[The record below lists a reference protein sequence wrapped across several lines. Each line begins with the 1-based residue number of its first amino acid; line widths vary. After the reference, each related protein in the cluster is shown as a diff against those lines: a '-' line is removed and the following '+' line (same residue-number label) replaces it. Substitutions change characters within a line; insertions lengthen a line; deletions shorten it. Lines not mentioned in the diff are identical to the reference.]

1 MVVFQSLGQLTS
13 EGAGPVGWDSPDPGI
28 PLGDYLDGVTPVS
41 LSVLRDHPSVRRVVG
56 FLARHVSA
64 VPFHTFERVSDTD
77 RRRVTDHP
85 LAEVLSKP
93 RPEMQGRGG
102 RPATAA
108 VGAQKFFSD
117 LMWDY
122 GLHDR
127 WLAVWTWEDSR
138 LVLTRVPAKLARFE
152 SDGLGNV
159 TRVLVHPGNGHEV
172 ELPVERCILQH
183 GYAQTGANGL
193 SPIQTLKHELDEAAE
208 AVKYRRQMWR
218 NSARVPQV
226 IKRPAPVANGRDW
239 SAEARSRFTQG
250 VNEYASNGAKAGR
263 FLILEEGMEL
273 QAVQAFSPKD
283 AQDIEGRKLADV
295 ITASAFYVPPE
306 LLGIREGTYSNIEAF
321 RQMVYGDVCGP
332 HFLMFEQ
339 AFNTQLAEKVS
350 GGRPLYVEA
359 AVEAKMR
366 GSFLEQAK
374 YGQTVVGAP
383 TMTRNEWRARMN
395 LPALDGGDELI
406 TPLNVLE
413 GGQASPTDSAPD
425 ETDPDVP
432 DP

>member
-13 EGAGPVGWDSPDPGI
+13 EGSGPSGWHTPDPGV
-28 PLGDYLDGVTPVS
+28 PLGDYLEGVAPVS
-41 LSVLRDHPSVRRVVG
+41 LATLRDHPSVRRVVG

-64 VPFHTFERVSDTD
+64 VPFHVYERVSDTD

-93 RPEMQGRGG
+93 RPEMVRRGP

-108 VGAQKFFSD
+108 VGSQKFFSD
-117 LMWDY
+117 LMFDY

-127 WLAVWTWEDSR
+127 WLAVWTWEGER
-138 LVLTRVPAKLARFE
+138 LVLTRVPAKMTRFE

-159 TRVLVHPGNGHEV
+159 TRVLVHAGTGREV
-172 ELPVERCILQH
+172 ELPVDRCILQH

-193 SPIQTLKHELDEAAE
+193 SPILTLKNELDEAAE
-208 AVKYRRQMWR
+208 AVKYRRQMWA

-226 IKRPAPVANGRDW
+226 IKRPEKAKDW
-239 SAEARSRFTQG
+239 SAEARNRFVAG
-250 VNEYASNGAKAGR
+250 VNEYASSGAKAGR
-263 FLILEEGMEL
+263 FLLLEEGMEL
-273 QAVQAFSPKD
+273 QAVDAFRPKD
-283 AQDIEGRKLADV
+283 TQDIEGRKLADV
-295 ITASAFYVPPE
+295 ITAAAFYVPPE

-339 AFNTQLAEKVS
+339 AFNTQLTEKVA
-350 GGRPLYVEA
+350 GGRRLYAEA

-366 GSFLEQAK
+366 GSFLDQAK

-395 LPALDGGDELI
+395 LPALEGGDELI
-406 TPLNVLE
+406 TPLNVTE

-425 ETDPDVP
+425 DTDPTP
-432 DP
+432 

>member
-13 EGAGPVGWDSPDPGI
+13 EGPGPAGWQSPDPGV
-28 PLGDYLDGVTPVS
+28 PLSDYLDGTSTVS
-41 LSVLRDHPSVRRVVG
+41 LATLRDHPSVRRVVG
-56 FLARHVSA
+56 FLARHVST
-64 VPFHTFERVSDTD
+64 VPFHVYERVSDTD
-77 RRRVTDHP
+77 RKRVTDHP
-85 LAEVLSKP
+85 LAEVLSRP
-93 RPEMQGRGG
+93 RPEMARRGT

-108 VGAQKFFSD
+108 VGSQKFFSD
-117 LMWDY
+117 LMHDY

-127 WLAVWTWEDSR
+127 WLAVWTWEGSR
-138 LVLTRVPAKLARFE
+138 LVLTRIPAKVTKFE

-159 TRVLVHPGNGHEV
+159 TRVLVYPGTNREV
-172 ELPVERCILQH
+172 ELPVDRCLLQH
-183 GYAQTGANGL
+183 GYAQTGASGL
-193 SPIQTLKHELDEAAE
+193 SPILTLKNELDEAAE

-226 IKRPAPVANGRDW
+226 ITRPEKAKDW
-239 SAEARSRFTQG
+239 SPEARTRFVNG

-263 FLILEEGMEL
+263 FLLLEEGMEM

-295 ITASAFYVPPE
+295 IVAAAYYVPPE

-339 AFNTQLAEKVS
+339 AFNTQLTEKVA

-395 LPALDGGDELI
+395 LPALEGGDELI
-406 TPLNVLE
+406 TPLNVVE

-425 ETDPDVP
+425 GTDPTE
-432 DP
+432 